1 VILALEANDAG
12 RAARRVLWLDLTAR
26 GIDVL
31 ILPASALAGAKDL
44 GECWERYRSRMIDE
58 FQFLGMAEQGHIT
71 GMDGGP
77 FGSTGIIVNC
87 PIVAR
92 LL

>member
-1 VILALEANDAG
+1 
-12 RAARRVLWLDLTAR
+12 
-26 GIDVL
+26 
-31 ILPASALAGAKDL
+31 
-44 GECWERYRSRMIDE
+44 MIDE